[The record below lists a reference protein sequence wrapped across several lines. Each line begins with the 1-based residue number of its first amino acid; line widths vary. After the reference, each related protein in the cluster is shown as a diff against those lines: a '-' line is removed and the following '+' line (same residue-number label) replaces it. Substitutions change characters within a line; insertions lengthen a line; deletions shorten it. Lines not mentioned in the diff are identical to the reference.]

1 MTSKSKAYLFLV
13 MACFFWGATPLCG
26 RILKDSLSPMLIT
39 GARFSLVS
47 IILFTFLYLKGGLKS
62 VKVSLH
68 DFKLLFVM
76 GALGIFLHNSLLFEG
91 LKYTTASNA
100 ALIESIGPAV
110 TSVCAFLF
118 IGERLSKFGWIGI
131 IISLFGAMFIVC
143 KGSLTVIT
151 QFEFNIGEILVVICE
166 ILWSVYVVISY
177 RLSPNINALSVTAYT
192 ALVGALLC
200 FVFGALCNSLIVYK
214 IELIDVVSFLV
225 LSLFAGIV
233 AFASWNYAISRV
245 GASKG
250 GIFVYL
256 IPLFGAVLGFAVLG
270 ETLIKEEIIGALF
283 VIAGMIISVRAKLT
297 NKGGPNVSM

>member
-1 MTSKSKAYLFLV
+1 MTSKSKAYFYLV
-13 MACFFWGATPLCG
+13 LACFFWGATPLCG

-39 GARFSLVS
+39 GARFTLVS
-47 IILFTFLYLKGGLKS
+47 LILFAFLFFKGGVKS
-62 VKVSLH
+62 IKVSLH
-68 DFKLLFVM
+68 DFKLLVAM
-76 GALGIFLHNSLLFEG
+76 GALGIFLHNTLLFEG

-118 IGERLSKFGWIGI
+118 IGERLSKYGWLGI
-131 IISLFGAMFIVC
+131 LISLIGAMIIVS
-143 KGSLTVIT
+143 KGLLKVIT
-151 QFEFNIGEILVVICE
+151 QFEFNFGEILVVICE

-192 ALVGALLC
+192 ALVGAFLC
-200 FVFGALCNSLIVYK
+200 FVFGSFSNSLIVYK
-214 IELIDVVSFLV
+214 IEFTDIVSFLV

-256 IPLFGAVLGFAVLG
+256 IPLFGAALGFVVLG
-270 ETLIKEEIIGALF
+270 ETLIKEEIIGAMF
-283 VIAGMIISVRAKLT
+283 VILGMIVSVRAKLT
-297 NKGGPNVSM
+297 NKASCK

>member
-1 MTSKSKAYLFLV
+1 MASKSKAYFYLV
-13 MACFFWGATPLCG
+13 LACFFWGATPLCG

-39 GARFSLVS
+39 GARFTLVS
-47 IILFTFLYLKGGLKS
+47 LILFAFLFFKGGVKS
-62 VKVSLH
+62 IKVSLH
-68 DFKLLFVM
+68 DFKLLILM
-76 GALGIFLHNSLLFEG
+76 GVFGIFLHNTLLFEG

-118 IGERLSKFGWIGI
+118 IGERLSKYGWLGI
-131 IISLFGAMFIVC
+131 LISLIGAVIIVS
-143 KGSLTVIT
+143 KGSLKVIT
-151 QFEFNIGEILVVICE
+151 QFEFNYGELLVVICE

-192 ALVGALLC
+192 ALVGAFLC
-200 FVFGALCNSLIVYK
+200 FVFGCFGNILIVYK
-214 IELIDVVSFLV
+214 IEFIDIVSFLV

-233 AFASWNYAISRV
+233 AFASWNFAISKV

-256 IPLFGAVLGFAVLG
+256 IPLFGAALGFVVLG
-270 ETLIKEEIIGALF
+270 ETLIKEEIIGAMF
-283 VIAGMIISVRAKLT
+283 VILGMIVSVRAKLT
-297 NKGGPNVSM
+297 NKVNSK

>member
-13 MACFFWGATPLCG
+13 LACFFWGATPLCG

-39 GARFSLVS
+39 GARFTLVS
-47 IILFTFLYLKGGLKS
+47 IILFTFLYLKGGFIS
-62 VKVSLH
+62 IKVSWH
-68 DFKLLFVM
+68 DFKLLIAM
-76 GALGIFLHNSLLFEG
+76 GTLGIFLHNTLLFEG

-118 IGERLSKFGWIGI
+118 IGERLSKSGWLGI
-131 IISLFGAMFIVC
+131 LVSLIGAMIIVS
-143 KGSLTVIT
+143 KGSLKVIT
-151 QFEFNIGEILVVICE
+151 QFEFNIGELLVVICE

-177 RLSPNINALSVTAYT
+177 RLSPDINALSVTAYT

-200 FVFGALCNSLIVYK
+200 FCFGSLSDSLIIYK
-214 IELIDVVSFLV
+214 IEFIDVVSFLV

-233 AFASWNYAISRV
+233 AFASWNYAICRV

-256 IPLFGAVLGFAVLG
+256 IPLFGAILGFVVLG

-283 VIAGMIISVRAKLT
+283 VIAGMIVSVRAKLS
-297 NKGGPNVSM
+297 NKSEQ